1 VKFQRNPVH
10 GFTTKANGLV
20 RELKNDLLVSDA
32 YKPEPGIPPPPRQK
46 FVCIWDTGA
55 TNTVITKTVINGLN
69 LQPSGRTVVRTVGE
83 GSDFNEYEVNTYLV
97 NLFLPNNVV
106 VAAVPV
112 SEGGIA
118 GADMLIGMDIIT
130 MGDFSITNFN
140 GHSCWTFRIPSVE
153 EIDFVK
159 EIQEHNKKY
168 RNLLLSPEEKRQLRN
183 KTKSD
188 RQHRT

>member
-10 GFTTKANGLV
+10 GFTAKANGLV
-20 RELKNDLLVSDA
+20 RELKNDLFVSDA

-46 FVCIWDTGA
+46 FVCLWDTGA
-55 TNTVITKTVINGLN
+55 TNTVITKTVIDGLN
-69 LQPSGRTVVRTVGE
+69 LQPSGRTVVRTVGQ
-83 GSDFNEYEVNTYLV
+83 GSGFNEYEVNTYLV

-118 GADMLIGMDIIT
+118 GGDVLIGTDIIA
-130 MGDFSITNFN
+130 MGDFAITNCD
-140 GHSCWTFRIPSVE
+140 GRSCWTFRMPSVE

-168 RNLLLSPEEKRQLRN
+168 RHLLLSPDEKRKLRN
-183 KTKSD
+183 KAKSD
-188 RQHRT
+188 RQRRT

>member
-97 NLFLPNNVV
+97 NLSLPNNVV

>member
-1 VKFQRNPVH
+1 
-10 GFTTKANGLV
+10 
-20 RELKNDLLVSDA
+20 
-32 YKPEPGIPPPPRQK
+32 
-46 FVCIWDTGA
+46 
-55 TNTVITKTVINGLN
+55 
-69 LQPSGRTVVRTVGE
+69 VRTVGE

-130 MGDFSITNFN
+130 MGDFSITNCN
-140 GHSCWTFRIPSVE
+140 GQSCWTFRMPSVE

-168 RNLLLSPEEKRQLRN
+168 RHLLLSPDEKRKLRN
-183 KTKSD
+183 KAKSD
-188 RQHRT
+188 RQRRT

>member
-168 RNLLLSPEEKRQLRN
+168 RNLLLSPEEKRKLKN

>member
-1 VKFQRNPVH
+1 MKFQRNPVH

>member
-1 VKFQRNPVH
+1 MSATPTSRSQASLHRS
-10 GFTTKANGLV
+10 
-20 RELKNDLLVSDA
+20 E
-32 YKPEPGIPPPPRQK
+32 K
-46 FVCIWDTGA
+46 FVCLWDTGA
-55 TNTVITKTVINGLN
+55 TNTVITKTVIDGLN
-69 LQPSGRTVVRTVGE
+69 LQPSGRTEVRTVGE

-130 MGDFSITNFN
+130 MGDFSITNCN
-140 GHSCWTFRIPSVE
+140 GQSCWTFRMPSVE

-168 RNLLLSPEEKRQLRN
+168 RHLLLSPDKKRKLRN
-183 KTKSD
+183 KAKSD
-188 RQHRT
+188 RQRRT